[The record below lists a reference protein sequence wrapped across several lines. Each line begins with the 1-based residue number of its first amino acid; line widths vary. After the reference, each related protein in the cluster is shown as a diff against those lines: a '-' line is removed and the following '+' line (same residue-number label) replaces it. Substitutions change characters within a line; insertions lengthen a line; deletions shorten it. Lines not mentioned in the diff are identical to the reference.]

1 MAHDYLKYSRVVCS
15 FFHLITVCR
24 GVLCRLYCP
33 YGFVR
38 VNGCPICNVK
48 ESLHE
53 KLENCVV
60 EFMDNVRED

>member
-1 MAHDYLKYSRVVCS
+1 MDALSA
-15 FFHLITVCR
+15 
-24 GVLCRLYCP
+24 
-33 YGFVR
+33 
-38 VNGCPICNVK
+38 NVK